1 MAHTN
6 QRAQGLLARLKLR
19 HLRIV
24 QALGELQ
31 TATKVAALFHISP
44 AAVSKALLEA
54 EAIVGMPLF
63 LRQHEGMQPTEI
75 GLHLIEG
82 ARLVLRQMERLAE
95 SVEAVQGGSHGHFSL
110 SFRAASAYPLVSS
123 AICAYRET
131 APEVRISVVEG
142 GLVDMVAR
150 VESGEL
156 DLLFSYDDTRL
167 DRPHLRRSPVITGQ
181 RIIVVANASHPLFQR
196 KRIDARELREQQWCI
211 PAPGSRVRHHLQ
223 AAFHALDLPAPDQ
236 GVVVSDMGMTLSL
249 LQRSHFV
256 AALPQRTADQ
266 FAAGNLARELPFR
279 LSGRLDPVM
288 MVWNDALSPRASA
301 KVFRDFVRSY
311 ALSHGY
317 VRN

>member
-1 MAHTN
+1 MPVAN
-6 QRAQGLLARLKLR
+6 QRVQGLLARLKLR
-19 HLRIV
+19 HLRVV

-31 TATKVAALFHISP
+31 TATRVAALFHISP
-44 AAVSKALLEA
+44 AAVSKTLLEM

-63 LRQHEGMQPTEI
+63 LRQHDGMQPTEI

-82 ARLVLRQMERLAE
+82 AELVLRQMGRLAE
-95 SVEAVQGGSHGHFSL
+95 TLGAIQDGSQGQFSM
-110 SFRAASAYPLVSS
+110 SFRAVSAYPLVSS
-123 AICAYRET
+123 AICAYREQ

-142 GLVDMVAR
+142 GVIDMVDQ

-167 DRPHLRRSPVITGQ
+167 DRKHLRRSPLITEQ
-181 RIIVVANASHPLFQR
+181 RIIIVANASHPLLQH

-211 PAPGSRVRHHLQ
+211 PAPGSRVRHHVH
-223 AAFHALDLPAPDQ
+223 AAFHALGLSPPDQ
-236 GVVVSDMGMTLSL
+236 GVVVSDLAMTLSL
-249 LQRSHFV
+249 LQHSHFV

-279 LSGRLDPVM
+279 LSGRLEPVM
-288 MVWNDALSPRASA
+288 MVWNDILSPRTPA
-301 KVFRDFVRSY
+301 KVFRDFVRAY

-317 VRN
+317 VQN